1 TRQEF
6 AAANLRRVRSAP
18 AHAGVCDQARAE
30 HRAAALR
37 SGLSFFPLPV
47 GEGDRGIIMAH
58 TQVLLREDI
67 DNLGARGEIV
77 RVKAGYARN
86 YLLPRKLAVEATA
99 NNVRQIEGEKAAL
112 AKREAKERSTA
123 ELQAS
128 QLQKLT
134 LKFERKVG
142 EAGVLYGSVT
152 SMYIAHALHEQGY
165 EIDRRK
171 IVLREPIKR
180 FGNYDVPVRLHRDVT
195 LELPINVLGEGGV
208 EVNVEA
214 VQGAAEKAPEA
225 PEAAPAESE
234 S

>member
-1 TRQEF
+1 
-6 AAANLRRVRSAP
+6 
-18 AHAGVCDQARAE
+18 
-30 HRAAALR
+30 
-37 SGLSFFPLPV
+37 
-47 GEGDRGIIMAH
+47 MAH

-86 YLLPRKLAVEATA
+86 YLLPRNLAVEATA

-128 QLQKLT
+128 QLQKLI

-152 SMYIAHALHEQGY
+152 SMDIAHALQEQGY

-171 IVLREPIKR
+171 IALREPIKR
-180 FGNYDVPVRLHRDVT
+180 FGNYNVPVRLHRDVT

-208 EVNVEA
+208 EVDVEA
-214 VQGAAEKAPEA
+214 LEAGAAKEQPPAREAAAPE
-225 PEAAPAESE
+225 ESE
-234 S
+234 

>member
-1 TRQEF
+1 
-6 AAANLRRVRSAP
+6 
-18 AHAGVCDQARAE
+18 
-30 HRAAALR
+30 
-37 SGLSFFPLPV
+37 
-47 GEGDRGIIMAH
+47 MAH

-86 YLLPRKLAVEATA
+86 YLLPRNLAVEATA

-112 AKREAKERSTA
+112 AKREAKERGTA
-123 ELQAS
+123 ELQGS

-142 EAGVLYGSVT
+142 EAGILYGSVT
-152 SMYIAHALHEQGY
+152 SMDIAHELKEQGY

-180 FGNYDVPVRLHRDVT
+180 FGSYSVPIRLHRQVT
-195 LELPINVLGEGGV
+195 VDLPVQVLGEGGV
-208 EVNVEA
+208 EVNVDALQAEA
-214 VQGAAEKAPEA
+214 ETTQ
-225 PEAAPAESE
+225 PAEPAKE
-234 S
+234 TNETEE

>member
-1 TRQEF
+1 
-6 AAANLRRVRSAP
+6 
-18 AHAGVCDQARAE
+18 
-30 HRAAALR
+30 
-37 SGLSFFPLPV
+37 
-47 GEGDRGIIMAH
+47 MAH

-86 YLLPRKLAVEATA
+86 YLLPRKLAVEATT

-112 AKREAKERSTA
+112 AKREAKERGTA
-123 ELQAS
+123 EVQAS

-152 SMYIAHALHEQGY
+152 SMDIAHELKEQGY
-165 EIDRRK
+165 ELDRRK

-180 FGNYDVPVRLHRDVT
+180 FGSYTVPVRLHRDVT
-195 LELPINVLGEGGV
+195 VELPIQVLGEGGV
-208 EVNVEA
+208 EVEVEA
-214 VQGAAEKAPEA
+214 L
-225 PEAAPAESE
+225 PAEATQPQDAEENSKPSE
-234 S
+234 TEE

>member
-1 TRQEF
+1 
-6 AAANLRRVRSAP
+6 
-18 AHAGVCDQARAE
+18 
-30 HRAAALR
+30 
-37 SGLSFFPLPV
+37 
-47 GEGDRGIIMAH
+47 MAH

-99 NNVRQIEGEKAAL
+99 NNVRQIEGEKAAI

-123 ELQAS
+123 ELQAA

-152 SMYIAHALHEQGY
+152 SMGIAHELKEQGY

-180 FGNYDVPVRLHRDVT
+180 VGHYNVPVRLHRRVT

-214 VQGAAEKAPEA
+214 MEAEAGKEQSPAPESN
-225 PEAAPAESE
+225 ERAATGDESQD
-234 S
+234 

>member
-1 TRQEF
+1 
-6 AAANLRRVRSAP
+6 
-18 AHAGVCDQARAE
+18 
-30 HRAAALR
+30 
-37 SGLSFFPLPV
+37 
-47 GEGDRGIIMAH
+47 MAH

-152 SMYIAHALHEQGY
+152 SMDIAHALHEQGY

-180 FGNYDVPVRLHRDVT
+180 FGNYNVPLRLHREVT

-214 VQGAAEKAPEA
+214 LQGEAEKAPEA

>member
-1 TRQEF
+1 
-6 AAANLRRVRSAP
+6 
-18 AHAGVCDQARAE
+18 
-30 HRAAALR
+30 
-37 SGLSFFPLPV
+37 
-47 GEGDRGIIMAH
+47 MAH
-58 TQVLLREDI
+58 KQVLLREDI

-99 NNVRQIEGEKAAL
+99 SNVKQIEGERAAL

-123 ELQAS
+123 ELQAN
-128 QLQKLT
+128 QLKNLN

-152 SMYIAHALHEQGY
+152 SMDIAHELQNQGY

-180 FGNYDVPVRLHRDVT
+180 FGSYSVPMRLHRDVT
-195 LELPINVLGEGGV
+195 VDIPVTVLGEGGV
-208 EVNVEA
+208 EVDVDSLEA
-214 VQGAAEKAPEA
+214 QAAKSAAEQ
-225 PEAAPAESE
+225 PAVAVADANE
-234 S
+234 

>member
-1 TRQEF
+1 
-6 AAANLRRVRSAP
+6 
-18 AHAGVCDQARAE
+18 
-30 HRAAALR
+30 
-37 SGLSFFPLPV
+37 
-47 GEGDRGIIMAH
+47 MAH

-86 YLLPRKLAVEATA
+86 YLLPRKLAVEATT

-112 AKREAKERSTA
+112 AKREAKERGTA

-152 SMYIAHALHEQGY
+152 SIDIAHELKEQGY

-180 FGNYDVPVRLHRDVT
+180 FGSYTVPVRLHREVT
-195 LELPINVLGEGGV
+195 VELPIQVLGEGGV
-208 EVNVEA
+208 EVDVEA
-214 VQGAAEKAPEA
+214 LQSEGEKTP
-225 PEAAPAESE
+225 PAEPATE
-234 S
+234 NEQTEE

>member
-1 TRQEF
+1 
-6 AAANLRRVRSAP
+6 
-18 AHAGVCDQARAE
+18 
-30 HRAAALR
+30 
-37 SGLSFFPLPV
+37 
-47 GEGDRGIIMAH
+47 MAH

-86 YLLPRKLAVEATA
+86 YLLPRKLAVEATV

-152 SMYIAHALHEQGY
+152 SMDIAHALHEQGY

-180 FGNYDVPVRLHRDVT
+180 FGNYNVPVRLHREVT

-214 VQGAAEKAPEA
+214 LQGEAEKAPEA

>member
-1 TRQEF
+1 
-6 AAANLRRVRSAP
+6 
-18 AHAGVCDQARAE
+18 
-30 HRAAALR
+30 
-37 SGLSFFPLPV
+37 
-47 GEGDRGIIMAH
+47 MAH

-86 YLLPRKLAVEATA
+86 YLLPRNLAVEATA

-112 AKREAKERSTA
+112 AKREAKERGTA
-123 ELQAS
+123 ELQGS

-152 SMYIAHALHEQGY
+152 SMDIAHELKEQGY

-171 IVLREPIKR
+171 IVLREPSKR
-180 FGNYDVPVRLHRDVT
+180 FGNYTVPVRLHRAVT
-195 LELPINVLGEGGV
+195 VELPIQVLGEGGV

-214 VQGAAEKAPEA
+214 PDAEAGSAEPEVATPAAEGS
-225 PEAAPAESE
+225 ESE
-234 S
+234 E

>member
-1 TRQEF
+1 MHKFFFVIPSRCLRASVAHLKERQ
-6 AAANLRRVRSAP
+6 V
-18 AHAGVCDQARAE
+18 
-30 HRAAALR
+30 
-37 SGLSFFPLPV
+37 
-47 GEGDRGIIMAH
+47 MAH

-86 YLLPRKLAVEATA
+86 YLLPRNLAVEATA

-123 ELQAS
+123 ELQAA

-152 SMYIAHALHEQGY
+152 SMDIAHELEAQGY

-180 FGNYDVPVRLHRDVT
+180 FGSYTVPVRLHREVT
-195 LELPINVLGEGGV
+195 LELPIQVLGEGGV
-208 EVNVEA
+208 EVDVEA
-214 VQGAAEKAPEA
+214 LQAEAEKTQ
-225 PEAAPAESE
+225 PAEPAKE
-234 S
+234 TNETEE